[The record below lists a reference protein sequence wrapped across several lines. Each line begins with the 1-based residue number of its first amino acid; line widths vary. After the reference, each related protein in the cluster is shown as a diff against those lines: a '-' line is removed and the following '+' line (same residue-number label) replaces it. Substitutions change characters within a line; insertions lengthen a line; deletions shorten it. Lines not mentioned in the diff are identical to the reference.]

1 MKAQVV
7 GTQSLYTAVFRKNA
21 GVWVTLCL
29 ENGLVGQGNS
39 KGKALEKLQEAI
51 VSFEEVCQ
59 VEPDVYTTP
68 IAVEELHE
76 FLTITEN
83 QPAMKSYELRAV
95 YA

>member
-1 MKAQVV
+1 MGHIVPGK
-7 GTQSLYTAVFRKNA
+7 RA
-21 GVWVTLCL
+21 G
-29 ENGLVGQGNS
+29 GP
-39 KGKALEKLQEAI
+39 GKLKREGAGKLQEAI